1 MGVIA
6 YQITSLTIVNSTVY
20 ADADQ
25 RKHESSAS
33 LAFVWGI
40 HRGQV
45 NSPHK
50 WSVTRKMLPFYDVI
64 TRSCPQNCKSVL
76 GGCWQA
82 INKEG
87 ICLCV
92 VNVVS
97 GFLICSRDM
106 NKFRITYK
114 ILRPPLT
121 VFLSLSFKKKLCHLP
136 YKELSHTQSFDTT
149 RRLYHEAFSRKI
161 LAKRKNILKWF
172 VAISIHEKRK
182 YKRQSYFH
190 HCLNTHRLAIHSAV
204 FPYKCELNHL
214 NILYRMT
221 VK

>member
-1 MGVIA
+1 MKTICKYRFTAANVFVVTLVPTSASISLSRDKSHYCDVIMGVIA
-6 YQITSLTIVNSTVY
+6 SQITSLTIVNSTVY

-33 LAFVWGI
+33 LAFAWGI
-40 HRGQV
+40 HRGPV

-50 WSVTRKMLPFYDVI
+50 WAVTRKMLPFYDVI

-121 VFLSLSFKKKLCHLP
+121 VFLLLSFQKKVVSL
-136 YKELSHTQSFDTT
+136 TF
-149 RRLYHEAFSRKI
+149 
-161 LAKRKNILKWF
+161 
-172 VAISIHEKRK
+172 
-182 YKRQSYFH
+182 
-190 HCLNTHRLAIHSAV
+190 
-204 FPYKCELNHL
+204 
-214 NILYRMT
+214 
-221 VK
+221 